1 MSSSQGA
8 ATGSG
13 TSPSQIP
20 GEYDFSRVSI
30 RDSSDWTRYVKERR
44 VFKATKAFQTEDP
57 WIPYGNAYRL
67 TFLNGKFKSNTPSPC
82 EACRGNAFGGL
93 KGPLTPSS

>member
-8 ATGSG
+8 AVGSG

-20 GEYDFSRVSI
+20 EDYQFSRVSI
-30 RDSSDWTRYVKERR
+30 RDSSDWTRYKKETIVAQEVKPLQ
-44 VFKATKAFQTEDP
+44 TKDP

-67 TFLNGKFKSNTPSPC
+67 TFLNGKFKCNSCSATPPPYTLF
-82 EACRGNAFGGL
+82 AGNGL
-93 KGPLTPSS
+93 DLRSDS

>member
-8 ATGSG
+8 AAGSG

-20 GEYDFSRVSI
+20 RLYDFSKVSI
-30 RDSSDWTRYVKERR
+30 RDSSDWTRYVKEQR
-44 VFKATKAFQTEDP
+44 VFKTGKALQTEDP

-67 TFLNGKFKSNTPSPC
+67 TFLTGKFKCGSCP
-82 EACRGNAFGGL
+82 ANAFGGNA
-93 KGPLTPSS
+93 KPSS

>member
-8 ATGSG
+8 AVGSG

-20 GEYDFSRVSI
+20 RGYDFSKVTI
-30 RDSSDWTRYVKERR
+30 RDSSDWTRYVKESK
-44 VFKATKAFQTEDP
+44 VFKAPKPLQTEDP

-67 TFLNGKFKSNTPSPC
+67 TFLNGKFKCGSCS
-82 EACRGNAFGGL
+82 GNAFGGNA
-93 KGPLTPSS
+93 KPSA